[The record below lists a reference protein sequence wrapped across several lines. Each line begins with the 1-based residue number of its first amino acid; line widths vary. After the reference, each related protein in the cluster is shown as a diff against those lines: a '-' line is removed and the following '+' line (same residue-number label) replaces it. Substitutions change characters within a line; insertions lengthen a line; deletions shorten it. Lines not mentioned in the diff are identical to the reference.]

1 MFELKLKKVT
11 VVFDFSFFAT
21 VSLLILLKSGAYAII
36 GISACLWHEFG
47 HLAAMQMCSVPVKKI
62 VFYGAG
68 IKIIP
73 DKLIDF
79 TDYRSSMLIYL
90 AGSALN
96 LISSLALSF
105 SSMPELRLFASFNA
119 VIGAFNL
126 LPLQYWDGGKII
138 LLIIQ
143 KLCSFQRACILER
156 YLKWINMI
164 LIFIVLIAFSFTGR
178 GNITLYITLCYLLVS
193 SALY

>member
-1 MFELKLKKVT
+1 MFELKLKKLT
-11 VVFDFSFFAT
+11 LVFDFSFFAT
-21 VSLLILLKSGAYAII
+21 VSLLILLRSGGYALI
-36 GISACLWHEFG
+36 GIAACLWHESG
-47 HLAAMQMCSVPVKKI
+47 HLAAMQMCSVTVKKI

-73 DKLIDF
+73 DKLVDF
-79 TDYRSSMLIYL
+79 TSYESSMFIYL

-126 LPLQYWDGGKII
+126 LPLQCLDGGKII
-138 LLIIQ
+138 LLTIH
-143 KLCSFQRACILER
+143 KLYSFQKACILER
-156 YLKWINMI
+156 YLKWMNVI
-164 LIFIVLIAFSFTGR
+164 LILIILIVFSFTGN
-178 GNITLYITLCYLLVS
+178 GNITIYITLCYLLASAVS
-193 SALY
+193 Y